1 LRGPISVRP
10 FREGDY
16 DYVAANIDAWTQS
29 TTVRY
34 FVLRRFVHHFRD
46 TCFVAEVDA
55 QIAGFLI
62 GWLSQSAPK
71 EAFINNVIVAPEFRR
86 MDVATALNEHFFRK
100 VKALGRIMVSAT
112 IRADNRVSL
121 AFHRELGFKFRTVGA
136 SPRENVPVLLG
147 WDGPGED
154 KVLAEIDLTDW
165 DG

>member
-1 LRGPISVRP
+1 MKGPINVRS

-29 TTVRY
+29 STVRY
-34 FVLRRFVHHFRD
+34 FVLRRFVHHFGE
-46 TCFVAEVDA
+46 TCFVAEVDG

-71 EAFINNVIVAPEFRR
+71 EAFINNVVVAPEFRR
-86 MDVATALNEHFFRK
+86 MDVATALCEHFFRK
-100 VKALGRIMVSAT
+100 AKELGRIIVSAT

-136 SPRENVPVLLG
+136 SPREDVPVLLG
-147 WDGPGED
+147 WDGPGQD